1 MSEDPL
7 IQQTE
12 QAERESWQ
20 GEEAADAE
28 RAANLFDL
36 RRIIGALFV
45 LYGIV
50 ITIVGITDSSSEVA
64 KAAGV
69 RINLWAGLG
78 MLALGI
84 LFLVWGFTRPLGQQ
98 LREEES
104 ASQHTS

>member
-1 MSEDPL
+1 MSEDRL
-7 IQQTE
+7 IQE
-12 QAERESWQ
+12 HEEAERESWQ
-20 GEEAADAE
+20 GGDEKAE

-36 RRIIGALFV
+36 RRIIGGLFV

-50 ITIVGITDSSSEVA
+50 LTIVGIADSSAEVA

-84 LFLVWGFTRPLGQQ
+84 FFLVWGFTRPLGQQ
-98 LREEES
+98 LREEER
-104 ASQHTS
+104 ASEQSS